1 MCLTLHHLIFIS
13 LAMLLSPVRV
23 NNIVPEYQI
32 KSEDNKQI
40 VAQQLNKKSVLHRE
54 LLFRY

>member
-40 VAQQLNKKSVLHRE
+40 VAQQL
-54 LLFRY
+54 